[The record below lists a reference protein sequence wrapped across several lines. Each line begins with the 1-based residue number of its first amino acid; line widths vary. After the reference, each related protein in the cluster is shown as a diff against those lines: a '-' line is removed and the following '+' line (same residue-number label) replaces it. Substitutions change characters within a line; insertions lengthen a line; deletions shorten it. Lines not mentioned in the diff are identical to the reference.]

1 MPPSPA
7 TVDFV
12 NSSDGWGTA
21 YGAYYFWTVGDWIQG
36 TRGTSLGSTSSVS
49 IHIAIDNYL
58 SCDNDDFRMLI
69 NGIEVGRFTML
80 AGSPTV
86 DTSFSFAPISGPT
99 YTLRYEVTRTVA
111 SGCGSIDFAPSG
123 SSVTL
128 NP

>member
-1 MPPSPA
+1 VAPSPA

-12 NSSDGWGTA
+12 NSSDPWGTA
-21 YGAYYFWTVGDWIQG
+21 YSAYYFWTVGDWVEG
-36 TRGTSLGSTSSVS
+36 SRSTSLSSTTSVT
-49 IHIAIDNYL
+49 IHIAVDNFL

-69 NGIEVGRFTML
+69 NGVEVGRFTIL
-80 AGSPTV
+80 AGSATY
-86 DTSFSFAPISGPT
+86 DGSFSYGAITGPT

-111 SGCGSIDFAPSG
+111 SGCGSLSFAPSG